1 MPQMEHA
8 QTAEELEANIKH
20 LVGIKEKQPHH
31 PQARQSQQQPQQ
43 SQPEGEMS
51 AFKKFVS
58 LLIVYSLYGMFVCF
72 ISCMFLLFF
81 VFYVKAA
88 MIQGNGLEQQNG
100 GHGPHEVSLFL
111 YFLSFSAV
119 CLLFSRSAV
128 CLYTHFVYF

>member
-20 LVGIKEKQPHH
+20 LVGIQEKQPHH
-31 PQARQSQQQPQQ
+31 PQARQSQQQQ

-100 GHGPHEVSLFL
+100 GHGPHEVSL
-111 YFLSFSAV
+111 YFCFVFYQFFS
-119 CLLFSRSAV
+119 CLF
-128 CLYTHFVYF
+128 T